1 MRKLHLSSKDKMIG
15 GVCGGIA
22 ETLGV
27 SSTIIRI
34 LFLISIFFGGTSVL
48 VYLIMYLVFPK
59 DTQEISQEIEIEVKP
74 EGKKRLVRRWEGR
87 MIAGVCSG
95 LAYYLGIDVSLLRLV
110 FGLSVL
116 FGGIGF
122 VIYIILWIA
131 MPLE

>member
-34 LFLISIFFGGTSVL
+34 LFLISIFFGGTGVL

-59 DTQEISQEIEIEVKP
+59 DSKEVVQEIEIEVKP
-74 EGKKRLVRRWEGR
+74 GKKRLARRWEGR

-95 LAYYLGIDVSLLRLV
+95 LAYYLGIDVSLIRLI

-116 FGGIGF
+116 FGGIGII
-122 VIYIILWIA
+122 IYIILWIA